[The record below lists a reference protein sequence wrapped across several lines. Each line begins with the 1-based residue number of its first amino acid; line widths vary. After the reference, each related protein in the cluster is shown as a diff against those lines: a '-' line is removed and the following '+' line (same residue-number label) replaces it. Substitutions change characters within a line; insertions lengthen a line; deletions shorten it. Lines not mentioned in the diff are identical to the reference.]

1 MQSGVCRH
9 DGGEDDV
16 AWRRRAYRLASPLDG
31 CKLRGDPG
39 PAWIAVAAMEIVA
52 T

>member
-1 MQSGVCRH
+1 MQRGVCRH

-31 CKLRGDPG
+31 GKLRCDPG